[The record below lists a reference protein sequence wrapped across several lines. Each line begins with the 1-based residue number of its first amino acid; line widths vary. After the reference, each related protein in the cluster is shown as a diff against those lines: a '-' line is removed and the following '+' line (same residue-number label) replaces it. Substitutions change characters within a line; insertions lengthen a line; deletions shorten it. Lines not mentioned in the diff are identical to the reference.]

1 MVLINAR
8 FEFATIFALMFVGSP
23 EKEQF
28 DSWEFKVSK
37 NGAIQQCVF
46 IIKYF
51 KNNILKTLFY
61 ISILY

>member
-28 DSWEFKVSK
+28 DS
-37 NGAIQQCVF
+37 
-46 IIKYF
+46 
-51 KNNILKTLFY
+51 
-61 ISILY
+61 